1 MKLIS
6 LEKYHLIALVGW
18 FSRGLVVLLSILN
31 IRLIIE
37 LIGIEG
43 FGLHAF
49 LLNLLPWLF
58 LLHFGVPYTIQNKI
72 SQCRSDGLSYSA
84 FIDFGNKFVFITLV
98 MLVFASAIIVY
109 FLKSLDSFNS
119 ISYFSIWSIIMLIAL
134 NAVIELY
141 NRVLYSEH
149 KGYWPNIFPAISM
162 VMSTCGI
169 GILYLLELK
178 DIELVFLVYFLP
190 TLLILYMS
198 YYLVNKNHTPK
209 REGGVITIRSAL
221 KLSLGFFIFNVMAT
235 VVLKID
241 YFIIFHLFGEM
252 ELGIYALVQKY
263 YLTVLFLY
271 SVILAAL
278 WPHLSEAM
286 NLKDIKRVNSL
297 VAQNILIGIIVAAIF
312 ILIFYFYHKEILALL
327 VGKDVPISLSIIV
340 FASIYLLI
348 RVYTD
353 VFTTFLMSIGD
364 TKVLN
369 YFVFIQAVL
378 TIAAEYYFASQYG
391 LMGIFIGLIIAFIF
405 TTCWILP
412 VLYIK
417 NLRNIRELR

>member
-72 SQCRSDGLSYSA
+72 SQCRSDGLSYST

-198 YYLVNKNHTPK
+198 YYL
-209 REGGVITIRSAL
+209 L
-221 KLSLGFFIFNVMAT
+221 W
-235 VVLKID
+235 
-241 YFIIFHLFGEM
+241 FHS
-252 ELGIYALVQKY
+252 
-263 YLTVLFLY
+263 T
-271 SVILAAL
+271 
-278 WPHLSEAM
+278 
-286 NLKDIKRVNSL
+286 
-297 VAQNILIGIIVAAIF
+297 
-312 ILIFYFYHKEILALL
+312 
-327 VGKDVPISLSIIV
+327 
-340 FASIYLLI
+340 
-348 RVYTD
+348 
-353 VFTTFLMSIGD
+353 
-364 TKVLN
+364 
-369 YFVFIQAVL
+369 
-378 TIAAEYYFASQYG
+378 
-391 LMGIFIGLIIAFIF
+391 
-405 TTCWILP
+405 
-412 VLYIK
+412 
-417 NLRNIRELR
+417 